1 MASVGDLL
9 LLYVGNTQRPELGL
23 PQVGV
28 AWLWVGAVLGVLAI
42 PYYVLGYRAA
52 SHLVAPSS
60 AAGAR
65 ALFVG
70 GAVAA
75 AVGAVIHGV
84 TALLIGAQLHPGQ
97 APLGGLVDM
106 RLLAVLWG
114 VAGIGALVA
123 SVLFAWFVGRRE
135 TMLHPA
141 IALANPALV
150 TLGFALLGMP
160 VVWLRAFLV
169 PAAPN
174 LAHLVFFAVCA
185 WALGSATTSRRER

>member
-1 MASVGDLL
+1 
-9 LLYVGNTQRPELGL
+9 
-23 PQVGV
+23 
-28 AWLWVGAVLGVLAI
+28 
-42 PYYVLGYRAA
+42 
-52 SHLVAPSS
+52 
-60 AAGAR
+60 
-65 ALFVG
+65 
-70 GAVAA
+70 
-75 AVGAVIHGV
+75 
-84 TALLIGAQLHPGQ
+84 
-97 APLGGLVDM
+97 M

-123 SVLFAWFVGRRE
+123 SVLFAWFVGRGE

-185 WALGSATTSRRER
+185 WAIGSATTSRRER